1 MSDDCET
8 ESEPPPYTPPIG
20 IRHNYS
26 DTLLT
31 RLTQE
36 SQQSQNTH
44 LRLQK
49 ETTPI
54 SLTLIYQ
61 LLQLTSLLPALTGVL
76 YLLIRT
82 ASPQRTLPNPSRIE
96 YLASTPWAIL
106 TAVHSFQI
114 ISSMLHRWK
123 HYYHPISVVIR
134 LLSIQAASF
143 PWIRVTLWVTSE
155 PEKPLI
161 AWIIVA
167 YTTAIS
173 STLARWYISNLSK
186 SSKANQSR
194 HLDINRLVTRTI
206 LPITTLS
213 VLSLLFV
220 LYDLYTTRLALT
232 TNLSSNNNAL
242 HIGNLASLNI
252 PS

>member
-1 MSDDCET
+1 MSFARSLSMSDDCET
-8 ESEPPPYTPPIG
+8 ESEPPPYTPPIE

-31 RLTQE
+31 RLTHE
-36 SQQSQNTH
+36 SQQSQNT
-44 LRLQK
+44 LRLQR

-114 ISSMLHRWK
+114 ISSMLH
-123 HYYHPISVVIR
+123 R

-232 TNLSSNNNAL
+232 SNFGSNNNAI
-242 HIGNLASLNI
+242 HISNLASLKI